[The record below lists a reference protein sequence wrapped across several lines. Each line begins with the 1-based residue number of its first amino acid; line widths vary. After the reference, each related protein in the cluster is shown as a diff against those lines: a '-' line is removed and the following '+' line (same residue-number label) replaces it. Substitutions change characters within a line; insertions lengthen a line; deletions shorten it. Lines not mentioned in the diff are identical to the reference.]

1 MAKQLLFKSEA
12 RQALVKG
19 VDQLANAVTITLG
32 PRGQNVALAKSFGAP
47 TVTDDGVTVA
57 KEIELKDPYENMGA
71 QLVKEVAEK
80 TKDVA
85 GDGTTTATL
94 LTQYI
99 IHEGLKHV
107 TSGVNP
113 THLRK
118 GIDKG
123 VEAVVEEI
131 KKSSKMVKDKK
142 SIGQV
147 ATVAASND
155 VSVGDLIA
163 DAMGKVGENGVI
175 TIEEGK
181 TAETHL
187 DMVEGMQFDRGYLS
201 PYFITNAEKMEVAL
215 EDPYILFHDKKISNM
230 KDFLPLLEKVANTG
244 KPFLLICEDVEGE
257 ALATLVVNKI
267 RGTLK
272 CAAVKAPGFG
282 DRRKAMLE
290 DIAVLTGGQVIAED
304 LGLKLEKVDIS
315 MLGKAKR
322 VRIDN
327 ENTTIIE
334 GQGSHEK
341 IEGRIA
347 QIKLQRDETDSDY
360 DREKLEERLA
370 KLAGGV
376 AVINVGAATEAEMKT
391 NKARIEDAVAATR
404 AATEEGIV
412 AGGGVTLLRAIS
424 AIEKLKG
431 ANTDE
436 QIGINI
442 IKNSLK
448 EPLRKIAE
456 NAGLEGGVVAEKVM
470 NKEGAYGFNAE
481 TGKYEDLIAAGV
493 IDPAKVV
500 RTTIENAASIASL
513 ILTTE
518 ALVTDIPE
526 EKGAGA
532 GAPGMGMPP
541 GGMGGMP
548 QY

>member
-1 MAKQLLFKSEA
+1 MRMAKQILFRADA
-12 RQALVKG
+12 RQALVRG
-19 VDQLANAVTITLG
+19 VDQLADAVTITLG
-32 PRGQNVALAKSFGAP
+32 PKGQNVALAKSFGSP

-57 KEIELKDPYENMGA
+57 KDIELKDPSENVGA

-99 IHEGLKHV
+99 IHQGLKHV
-107 TSGVNP
+107 MAGVNP

-118 GIDKG
+118 GIEK
-123 VEAVVEEI
+123 AVNATVDEV
-131 KKSSKMVKDKK
+131 KKMSKVVKDKTA
-142 SIGQV
+142 IGQV

-155 VSVGDLIA
+155 PAVGDLIA
-163 DAMGKVGENGVI
+163 DAMDKVGEDGVI

-181 TAETHL
+181 TATTNLEI
-187 DMVEGMQFDRGYLS
+187 VEGMQFDRGYLS
-201 PYFITNAEKMEVAL
+201 PYFITNPDKMEVVM
-215 EDPYILFHDKKISNM
+215 EDVYILLHDKKISNM
-230 KDFLPLLEKVANTG
+230 KDLLPLLEKVANTG
-244 KPFLLICEDVEGE
+244 KAFLLICEDVEGE

-290 DIAVLTGGQVIAED
+290 DLGVLTGGEVIAED
-304 LGLKLEKVDIS
+304 LGLKLESVDIS
-315 MLGKAKR
+315 TLGKAKR
-322 VRIDN
+322 IKIDN

-334 GQGSHEK
+334 GQGERKK

-347 QIKLQRDETDSDY
+347 QIKLQKDDTDSDY

-404 AATEEGIV
+404 AAVEEGIV
-412 AGGGVTLLRAIS
+412 PGGGVTLIRAI
-424 AIEKLKG
+424 AALGKVKG
-431 ANTDE
+431 DNPDE
-436 QIGINI
+436 QIGIRI
-442 IKNSLK
+442 IRDSLR

-456 NAGLEGGVVAEKVM
+456 NAGLEGGVVAEEVIKRQGSV
-470 NKEGAYGFNAE
+470 GFNAE
-481 TGKYEDLIAAGV
+481 TGKYEDLSEAGV

-500 RTTIENAASIASL
+500 RSTIQNAASVATL
-513 ILTTE
+513 ILTTD

-526 EKGAGA
+526 EKEKG
-532 GAPGMGMPP
+532 PGMPP

-548 QY
+548 PQY

>member
-1 MAKQLLFKSEA
+1 MAKQILFRADA
-12 RQALVKG
+12 RQALVRG
-19 VDQLANAVTITLG
+19 VDQLADAVTITLG
-32 PRGQNVALAKSFGAP
+32 PKGQNVALGKSFGSP

-57 KEIELKDPYENMGA
+57 KDIELKDANENVGA

-99 IHEGLKHV
+99 IHQGLKHV
-107 TSGVNP
+107 MAGVNP

-118 GIDKG
+118 GIEK
-123 VEAVVEEI
+123 AVNVTVDEI
-131 KKSSKMVKDKK
+131 KRMSKMVKDKK

-155 VSVGDLIA
+155 ADVGDLIA
-163 DAMGKVGENGVI
+163 DAMEKVGEDGVI

-181 TAETHL
+181 TATTSLEI
-187 DMVEGMQFDRGYLS
+187 VEGMQFDRGYLS
-201 PYFITNAEKMEVAL
+201 PYFITNPDKMEVAL
-215 EDPYILFHDKKISNM
+215 EDVYILLHDKKISNM
-230 KDFLPLLEKVANTG
+230 KDLLPLLEKVANTG
-244 KPFLLICEDVEGE
+244 KAFVLICEDVEGE

-290 DIAVLTGGQVIAED
+290 DIGILTGGQVVAED
-304 LGLKLEKVDIS
+304 LGLKLENVDLS
-315 MLGKAKR
+315 MLGRTKR
-322 VRIDN
+322 LRIDN

-334 GQGSHEK
+334 GQGDRKK
-341 IEGRIA
+341 IEDRIA

-404 AATEEGIV
+404 AAVEEGIV
-412 AGGGVTLLRAIS
+412 PGGGVTLIRAI
-424 AIEKLKG
+424 AAVAKTKADNPDEK
-431 ANTDE
+431 
-436 QIGINI
+436 IGITI
-442 IKNSLK
+442 IRDSLR

-456 NAGLEGGVVAEKVM
+456 NAGLEGGVVAEEVIK
-470 NKEGAYGFNAE
+470 KEGSFGFNAE
-481 TGKYEDLIAAGV
+481 TGKYEDLLEAGV

-500 RTTIENAASIASL
+500 RSTIQNAASVATL
-513 ILTTE
+513 ILTTD
-518 ALVTDIPE
+518 AVVTEIPE
-526 EKGAGA
+526 EKEKGG
-532 GAPGMGMPP
+532 GMPP
-541 GGMGGMP
+541 GGYPPP

>member
-1 MAKQLLFKSEA
+1 MPKQLLFRSEA

-19 VDQLANAVTITLG
+19 VDQLADAVTITLG
-32 PRGQNVALAKSFGAP
+32 PKGQNVALAKSFGSP

-57 KEIELKDPYENMGA
+57 KDIELKDPYENVGA

-94 LTQYI
+94 LTQFL

-107 TSGVNP
+107 MAGVNP

-118 GIDKG
+118 GMEK
-123 VEAVVEEI
+123 AVKLVVDEI
-131 KKSSKMVKDKK
+131 KKASKMVKDKK

-155 VSVGDLIA
+155 PDVGDLIA
-163 DAMGKVGENGVI
+163 DAMEKVGENGVI

-181 TAETHL
+181 SAETNL
-187 DMVEGMQFDRGYLS
+187 EMVEGMQFDRGYLS
-201 PYFITNAEKMEVAL
+201 PYFITNPDKMEVSL
-215 EDPYILFHDKKISNM
+215 EDVHILLHDKKISNM
-230 KDFLPLLEKVANTG
+230 KDLLPLLEKVANTG
-244 KPFLLICEDVEGE
+244 NSFLLIAEDVEGE

-290 DIAVLTGGQVIAED
+290 DIATLTGGMVIAEER
-304 LGLKLEKVDIS
+304 GMKLENVDIS
-315 MLGKAKR
+315 RLGRAKR
-322 VRIDN
+322 IKIDN

-334 GQGSHEK
+334 GQGVAKE
-341 IEGRIA
+341 IEARIA
-347 QIKLQRDETDSDY
+347 QIKLQKEETDSDY

-404 AATEEGIV
+404 AAVEEGIV
-412 AGGGVTLLRAIS
+412 AGGGVALVRTYA
-424 AIEKLKG
+424 AVDKLKG
-431 ANTDE
+431 ENHDE

-442 IKNSLK
+442 IRDSLK

-456 NAGLEGGVVAEKVM
+456 NTGVEGGVVAEKVM
-470 NKEGAYGFNAE
+470 SKEGNWGFNAE
-481 TGKYEDLIAAGV
+481 TLKYEDLVAAGV

-500 RTTIENAASIASL
+500 RTTIENASSIASL
-513 ILTTE
+513 ILTTD
-518 ALVTDIPE
+518 AVVTDIPE
-526 EKGAGA
+526 EKEKG
-532 GAPGMGMPP
+532 GMPP
-541 GGMGGMP
+541 GGGGYPPP

>member
-1 MAKQLLFKSEA
+1 MPKQLLFKSEA
-12 RQALVKG
+12 RQALARG
-19 VDQLANAVTITLG
+19 VDQLADAVTITLG
-32 PRGQNVALAKSFGAP
+32 PKGQNVALSKSFGSP

-94 LTQYI
+94 LTQHI
-99 IHEGLKHV
+99 IREGLKHV
-107 TSGVNP
+107 MAGVNP

-118 GIDKG
+118 GMEKA
-123 VEAVVEEI
+123 VKAVVEEI
-131 KKSSKMVKDKK
+131 KKTSKMVKDKK

-155 VSVGDLIA
+155 ASVGDLIA
-163 DAMGKVGENGVI
+163 DAMDRVGENGVI

-181 TAETHL
+181 TAETSL
-187 DMVEGMQFDRGYLS
+187 EMVEGMQFDRGYLS
-201 PYFITNAEKMEVAL
+201 PYFVTNAEKMEVVL
-215 EDPYILFHDKKISNM
+215 EDAYILLHDKKISNV
-230 KDFLPLLEKVANTG
+230 KDILPLLEKIANTG
-244 KPFLLICEDVEGE
+244 RSFLIIAEDLEGE

-282 DRRKAMLE
+282 DRRKSMLE
-290 DIAVLTGGQVIAED
+290 DIATLTGGQVIAED
-304 LGLKLEKVDIS
+304 LGLKLENIDLS
-315 MLGKAKR
+315 MLGQTKR

-334 GQGSHEK
+334 GKGKRKE
-341 IEGRIA
+341 IEARIA
-347 QIKLQRDETDSDY
+347 QIKLQMDETDSDY

-404 AATEEGIV
+404 AAVEEGIV
-412 AGGGVTLLRAIS
+412 PGGGVTLLRIAP
-424 AIEKLKG
+424 ALDKLK
-431 ANTDE
+431 AENIDE
-436 QIGINI
+436 EIGINI
-442 IKNSLK
+442 IKKSLK
-448 EPLRKIAE
+448 VPLRKIAE
-456 NAGLEGGVVAEKVM
+456 NAGLEGGVVIEKVM
-470 NKEGAYGFNAE
+470 GKGTDYGLNAE
-481 TGKYEDLIAAGV
+481 TGKYENLIEAGV

-500 RTTIENAASIASL
+500 RATIQNASSIANL

-526 EKGAGA
+526 EK
-532 GAPGMGMPP
+532 P
-541 GGMGGMP
+541 
-548 QY
+548 

>member
-1 MAKQLLFKSEA
+1 MRMAKQILFRADA
-12 RQALVKG
+12 RQALVRG
-19 VDQLANAVTITLG
+19 VDQLADAVTITLG
-32 PRGQNVALAKSFGAP
+32 PKGQNVALAKSFGSP

-57 KEIELKDPYENMGA
+57 KDIELKDPSENVGA

-99 IHEGLKHV
+99 IHQGLKHV
-107 TSGVNP
+107 MAGVNP

-118 GIDKG
+118 GIEK
-123 VEAVVEEI
+123 AVNTTVDEI
-131 KKSSKMVKDKK
+131 KKMSKVVKDKTA
-142 SIGQV
+142 IGQV

-155 VSVGDLIA
+155 PAVGDLIA
-163 DAMGKVGENGVI
+163 DAMDKVGEDGVI

-181 TAETHL
+181 TATTNLEI
-187 DMVEGMQFDRGYLS
+187 VEGMQFDRGYLS
-201 PYFITNAEKMEVAL
+201 PYFITNPDKMEVVM
-215 EDPYILFHDKKISNM
+215 EDVYILLHDKKISNM
-230 KDFLPLLEKVANTG
+230 KDLLPLLEKVANTG
-244 KPFLLICEDVEGE
+244 KAFLLICEDVEGE

-290 DIAVLTGGQVIAED
+290 DLGVLTGGEVIAED
-304 LGLKLEKVDIS
+304 LGLKLESVDIS
-315 MLGKAKR
+315 TLGKAKR
-322 VRIDN
+322 IKIDN

-334 GQGSHEK
+334 GQGERKK

-347 QIKLQRDETDSDY
+347 QIKLQKDDTDSDY

-404 AATEEGIV
+404 AAVEEGIV
-412 AGGGVTLLRAIS
+412 PGGGVTLIRAI
-424 AIEKLKG
+424 AALGKVKG
-431 ANTDE
+431 DNPDE
-436 QIGINI
+436 QIGIRI
-442 IKNSLK
+442 IRDSLR

-456 NAGLEGGVVAEKVM
+456 NAGLEGGVVAEEVIKRQGSV
-470 NKEGAYGFNAE
+470 GFNAE
-481 TGKYEDLIAAGV
+481 TGKYEDLSEAGV

-500 RTTIENAASIASL
+500 RSTIQNAASVATL
-513 ILTTE
+513 ILTTD
-518 ALVTDIPE
+518 ALVTEIPE
-526 EKGAGA
+526 EKEKG
-532 GAPGMGMPP
+532 PGMPP

-548 QY
+548 PQY

>member
-1 MAKQLLFKSEA
+1 MPKQLLFRSEA

-19 VDQLANAVTITLG
+19 VDQLADAVTITLG
-32 PRGQNVALAKSFGAP
+32 PKGQNVALAKSFGSP

-57 KEIELKDPYENMGA
+57 KEIELKDPYENVGA

-94 LTQYI
+94 LTQVLI
-99 IHEGLKHV
+99 REGLKHV
-107 TSGVNP
+107 MAGVNP

-118 GIDKG
+118 GMEK
-123 VEAVVEEI
+123 AVKVVVAEI
-131 KKSSKMVKDKK
+131 KKTSKMVKDKK

-155 VSVGDLIA
+155 PDVGDLIA
-163 DAMGKVGENGVI
+163 DAMEKVGENGVI

-181 TAETHL
+181 TAETTL
-187 DMVEGMQFDRGYLS
+187 EMVEGMQFDRGYLS
-201 PYFITNAEKMEVAL
+201 PYFITNPDKMEVNL
-215 EDPYILFHDKKISNM
+215 EDVHILLHDKKISNM
-230 KDFLPLLEKVANTG
+230 KDLLPLLEKVANTG
-244 KPFLLICEDVEGE
+244 NSFLLIAEDVEGE

-282 DRRKAMLE
+282 DRRKSMLE
-290 DIAVLTGGQVIAED
+290 DIATLTGGMVIAEER
-304 LGLKLEKVDIS
+304 GMKLENVDIS
-315 MLGKAKR
+315 RLGRAKR
-322 VRIDN
+322 IKIDN

-334 GQGSHEK
+334 GQGDPKE
-341 IEGRIA
+341 IEARIA
-347 QIKLQRDETDSDY
+347 QIKLQKEETDSDY

-370 KLAGGV
+370 KIAGGV

-404 AATEEGIV
+404 AAVEEGIV
-412 AGGGVTLLRAIS
+412 AGGGVALVRTYA
-424 AIEKLKG
+424 AVDKLKG
-431 ANTDE
+431 QNHDE

-442 IKNSLK
+442 VRDSLK

-456 NAGLEGGVVAEKVM
+456 NTGVEGGVVVEKVVG
-470 NKEGAYGFNAE
+470 KEGNWGFNAE
-481 TGKYEDLIAAGV
+481 TLKYEDLVAAGV

-500 RTTIENAASIASL
+500 RTTIENASSIASL
-513 ILTTE
+513 ILTTD
-518 ALVTDIPE
+518 AVVTDIPE
-526 EKGAGA
+526 EKEKG
-532 GAPGMGMPP
+532 GMPP
-541 GGMGGMP
+541 GGGGYPPP

>member
-1 MAKQLLFKSEA
+1 MPKQLLFKSEA
-12 RQALVKG
+12 RQALVRG
-19 VDQLANAVTITLG
+19 VDQLADAVTITLG
-32 PRGQNVALAKSFGAP
+32 PKGQNVALAESFGSP
-47 TVTDDGVTVA
+47 TITDDGVTVA
-57 KEIELKDPYENMGA
+57 KEIQLKDPYENIGA
-71 QLVKEVAEK
+71 QLAKEVAEK

-99 IHEGLKHV
+99 VHEGLKHV
-107 TSGVNP
+107 MAGVNP
-113 THLRK
+113 TYLRK
-118 GIDKG
+118 GIEK
-123 VEAVVEEI
+123 AVNAVTEEI
-131 KKSSKMVKDKK
+131 RRMSKTVKDKK

-155 VSVGDLIA
+155 ASVGDLIA
-163 DAMGKVGENGVI
+163 DAMEKVGENGVI

-181 TAETHL
+181 TATTTLEV
-187 DMVEGMQFDRGYLS
+187 VEGMQFDRGYQS
-201 PYFITNAEKMEVAL
+201 PYFVTNAEKMEVVL
-215 EDPYILFHDKKISNM
+215 EDAYILLHEKKISSV
-230 KDFLPLLEKVANTG
+230 KEILPVLEKVANTG
-244 KPFLLICEDVEGE
+244 KSFLIIAEDVEGE

-290 DIAVLTGGQVIAED
+290 DIVVLTGGQVIAED
-304 LGLKLEKVDIS
+304 LGLKLENIDLS
-315 MLGKAKR
+315 MLGRARR

-334 GQGSHEK
+334 GQGDRKK

-347 QIKLQRDETDSDY
+347 QIKLQKEETDSDY

-404 AATEEGIV
+404 AAVEEGIV
-412 AGGGVTLLRAIS
+412 PGGGVALLRAIPVLERLR
-424 AIEKLKG
+424 AK
-431 ANTDE
+431 NTDE
-436 QIGINI
+436 EIGINI

-448 EPLRKIAE
+448 APLRKIAQ
-456 NAGLEGGVVAEKVM
+456 NAGLEGGIVLERVM
-470 NKEGAYGFNAE
+470 SKETSYGFNAE
-481 TGKYEDLIAAGV
+481 TGKYENLTEAGV

-500 RTTIENAASIASL
+500 RAAVQNAASIASL

-518 ALVTDIPE
+518 ALVTDIPQKK
-526 EKGAGA
+526 EKGS
-532 GAPGMGMPP
+532 GMPP
-541 GGMGGMP
+541 GGYP
-548 QY
+548 PPEY

>member
-1 MAKQLLFKSEA
+1 MAKQILFRADA
-12 RQALVKG
+12 RQALVRG
-19 VDQLANAVTITLG
+19 VDQLADAVTITLG
-32 PRGQNVALAKSFGAP
+32 PKGQNVALAKSFGSP

-57 KEIELKDPYENMGA
+57 KDIELKDPSENVGA

-99 IHEGLKHV
+99 IHQGLKHV
-107 TSGVNP
+107 MAGVNP

-118 GIDKG
+118 GIEK
-123 VEAVVEEI
+123 AVNTTVDEI
-131 KKSSKMVKDKK
+131 KKMSKVVKDKTA
-142 SIGQV
+142 IGQV

-155 VSVGDLIA
+155 PAVGDLIA
-163 DAMGKVGENGVI
+163 DAMDKVGEDGVI

-181 TAETHL
+181 TATTNLEI
-187 DMVEGMQFDRGYLS
+187 VEGMQFDRGYLS
-201 PYFITNAEKMEVAL
+201 PYFITNPDKMEVVM
-215 EDPYILFHDKKISNM
+215 EDVYILLHDKKISNM
-230 KDFLPLLEKVANTG
+230 KDLLPLLEKVANTG
-244 KPFLLICEDVEGE
+244 KAFLLICEDVEGE

-290 DIAVLTGGQVIAED
+290 DIGVLTGGEVIAED
-304 LGLKLEKVDIS
+304 LGLKLESVDIS
-315 MLGKAKR
+315 TLGKAKR
-322 VRIDN
+322 IKIDN

-334 GQGSHEK
+334 GQGERKK

-347 QIKLQRDETDSDY
+347 QIKLQKDDTDSDY

-404 AATEEGIV
+404 AAVEEGIV
-412 AGGGVTLLRAIS
+412 PGGGVTLIRAI
-424 AIEKLKG
+424 AALGKVK
-431 ANTDE
+431 ADNPDE
-436 QIGINI
+436 QIGIRI
-442 IKNSLK
+442 IRDSLR

-456 NAGLEGGVVAEKVM
+456 NAGLEGGVVAEEVM
-470 NKEGAYGFNAE
+470 KRQGSVGFNAE
-481 TGKYEDLIAAGV
+481 TGKYEDLSEAGV

-500 RTTIENAASIASL
+500 RSTIQNAASVATL
-513 ILTTE
+513 ILTTD
-518 ALVTDIPE
+518 AVVTDIPE
-526 EKGAGA
+526 EKEKG
-532 GAPGMGMPP
+532 PGMPP

-548 QY
+548 PQY

>member
-1 MAKQLLFKSEA
+1 MPKQLLFRSEA

-19 VDQLANAVTITLG
+19 VDQLADAVTITLG
-32 PRGQNVALAKSFGAP
+32 PKGQNVALAKSFGSP

-57 KEIELKDPYENMGA
+57 KDIELKDPYENVGA

-94 LTQYI
+94 LTQVLI
-99 IHEGLKHV
+99 REGLKHV
-107 TSGVNP
+107 MAGVNP

-118 GIDKG
+118 GMEK
-123 VEAVVEEI
+123 AVKVVVAEI
-131 KKSSKMVKDKK
+131 KKTSKMVKDKK

-155 VSVGDLIA
+155 PAVGDLIA
-163 DAMGKVGENGVI
+163 DAMEKVGENGVI

-181 TAETHL
+181 TAETTL
-187 DMVEGMQFDRGYLS
+187 EMVEGMQFDRGYLS
-201 PYFITNAEKMEVAL
+201 PYFITNPDKMEVNL
-215 EDPYILFHDKKISNM
+215 EDVHILLHDKKISNM
-230 KDFLPLLEKVANTG
+230 KDLLPLLEKVANTG
-244 KPFLLICEDVEGE
+244 NSFLLIGEDVEGE

-290 DIAVLTGGQVIAED
+290 DIATLTGGMVIAEER
-304 LGLKLEKVDIS
+304 GMKLENVDIS
-315 MLGKAKR
+315 RLGRAKR
-322 VRIDN
+322 IKIDS

-334 GQGSHEK
+334 GQGDPKE
-341 IEGRIA
+341 IEARIA
-347 QIKLQRDETDSDY
+347 QIKLQKEETDSDY

-404 AATEEGIV
+404 AAVEEGIV
-412 AGGGVTLLRAIS
+412 AGGGVALVRTYA
-424 AIEKLKG
+424 AVDKLKG
-431 ANTDE
+431 QNHDE

-442 IKNSLK
+442 VRDSLK

-456 NAGLEGGVVAEKVM
+456 NTGVEGGVVAEKVM
-470 NKEGAYGFNAE
+470 SKEGNWGFNAE
-481 TGKYEDLIAAGV
+481 TLKYEDLVAAGV

-513 ILTTE
+513 ILTTD
-518 ALVTDIPE
+518 AVVTDIPE
-526 EKGAGA
+526 EKEKG
-532 GAPGMGMPP
+532 GMPP
-541 GGMGGMP
+541 GGGGYPPP

>member
-32 PRGQNVALAKSFGAP
+32 PKGQNVALAKSFGSP

-80 TKDVA
+80 TKDIA

-107 TSGVNP
+107 TAGVNP

-118 GIDKG
+118 GIRKA

-131 KKSSKMVKDKK
+131 KKRSKMVKDPK

-163 DAMGKVGENGVI
+163 DAMEKVGENGVI

-244 KPFLLICEDVEGE
+244 KSFLLICEDVEGE

-404 AATEEGIV
+404 AAVEEGIV
-412 AGGGVTLLRAIS
+412 AGGGVTLLRAVS
-424 AIEKLKG
+424 ALEKLKG
-431 ANTDE
+431 ADVDE
-436 QIGINI
+436 QIGIDI
-442 IKNSLK
+442 VKNSLK

-456 NAGLEGGVVAEKVM
+456 NAGLEGGVVAEKVI

-481 TGKYEDLIAAGV
+481 TGEYEDLIAAGV

-500 RTTIENAASIASL
+500 RTTIENAASIATL

-518 ALVTDIPE
+518 ALVADIPE
-526 EKGAGA
+526 EKEKGM
-532 GAPGMGMPP
+532 PGMGMPP
-541 GGMGGMP
+541 GGMP

>member
-1 MAKQLLFKSEA
+1 MPKQLLFKSEA
-12 RQALVKG
+12 RQALARG
-19 VDQLANAVTITLG
+19 VDQLADAVTITLG
-32 PRGQNVALAKSFGAP
+32 PKGQNVALSKSFGSP

-94 LTQYI
+94 LTQCI
-99 IHEGLKHV
+99 IREGLKHV
-107 TSGVNP
+107 MAGVNP

-118 GIDKG
+118 GMEKA
-123 VEAVVEEI
+123 VKAVVEEI
-131 KKSSKMVKDKK
+131 KKTSKMVKDKK

-155 VSVGDLIA
+155 ASVGDLIA
-163 DAMGKVGENGVI
+163 DAMDRVGENGVI

-181 TAETHL
+181 TAETTL
-187 DMVEGMQFDRGYLS
+187 EMVEGMQFDRGYLS
-201 PYFITNAEKMEVAL
+201 PYFVTNAEKMEVVL
-215 EDPYILFHDKKISNM
+215 EDPYILLHDKKISNI
-230 KDFLPLLEKVANTG
+230 KDVLPLLEKIANTG
-244 KPFLLICEDVEGE
+244 RSFLIVAEDLEGE

-282 DRRKAMLE
+282 DRRKSMLE
-290 DIAVLTGGQVIAED
+290 DIATLTGGQVIAED
-304 LGLKLEKVDIS
+304 LGLKLENIDLS
-315 MLGKAKR
+315 MLGQTKR

-334 GQGSHEK
+334 GKGKRKE
-341 IEGRIA
+341 IEARIA
-347 QIKLQRDETDSDY
+347 QIKLQMDETDSDY

-404 AATEEGIV
+404 AAVEEGIV
-412 AGGGVTLLRAIS
+412 PGGGVTLLKIAP
-424 AIEKLKG
+424 ALDKLK
-431 ANTDE
+431 AENIDE
-436 QIGINI
+436 EIGINI

-448 EPLRKIAE
+448 VPLRKIAE
-456 NAGLEGGVVAEKVM
+456 NAGLEGGVVVEKVM
-470 NKEGAYGFNAE
+470 GKQAGYGLNAE
-481 TGKYEDLIAAGV
+481 TGKYENLIEAGV

-500 RTTIENAASIASL
+500 RATIQNASSIANL

-518 ALVTDIPE
+518 ALVADMPE
-526 EKGAGA
+526 KKDK
-532 GAPGMGMPP
+532 AP
-541 GGMGGMP
+541 MGGYP
-548 QY
+548 PEY

>member
-1 MAKQLLFKSEA
+1 MAKQILFRADA
-12 RQALVKG
+12 RQALVRG
-19 VDQLANAVTITLG
+19 VDQLAEAVTMTLG
-32 PRGQNVALAKSFGAP
+32 PKGQNVALAKSFGSP

-57 KEIELKDPYENMGA
+57 KEIELKDVNENVGA

-99 IHEGLKHV
+99 IHQGLKHV
-107 TSGVNP
+107 MAGVNP

-118 GIDKG
+118 GIEK
-123 VEAVVEEI
+123 AVNVVVDEI
-131 KKSSKMVKDKK
+131 KKASKLVKDKK

-155 VSVGDLIA
+155 PDVGDLIA
-163 DAMGKVGENGVI
+163 EAMDKVGENGVI

-181 TAETHL
+181 TATTNMEI
-187 DMVEGMQFDRGYLS
+187 VEGMQFDRGYLS
-201 PYFITNAEKMEVAL
+201 PYFITNPDKMEVVL
-215 EDPYILFHDKKISNM
+215 EDVYVLLHDKKISNM
-230 KDFLPLLEKVANTG
+230 KDLLPLLEKVANTG
-244 KPFLLICEDVEGE
+244 KTFLLICEDVEGE

-290 DIAVLTGGQVIAED
+290 DIGVLTGGQVVAED
-304 LGLKLEKVDIS
+304 LGLKLENVDLS
-315 MLGKAKR
+315 MLGRAKR
-322 VRIDN
+322 IRIDN
-327 ENTTIIE
+327 ENSTIIE
-334 GQGSHEK
+334 GQGDRKK
-341 IEGRIA
+341 IEDRIA

-404 AATEEGIV
+404 AAVEEGIV
-412 AGGGVTLLRAIS
+412 PGGGVTLIRAI
-424 AIEKLKG
+424 AAVDKVKG
-431 ANTDE
+431 DNPDE
-436 QIGINI
+436 QIGIRI
-442 IKNSLK
+442 IRDSLR

-456 NAGLEGGVVAEKVM
+456 NAGLEGGVVAEEVIK
-470 NKEGAYGFNAE
+470 KEGSFGFNAE
-481 TGKYEDLIAAGV
+481 TGKYEDLTEAGV

-500 RTTIENAASIASL
+500 RSTIQNAASVATL
-513 ILTTE
+513 ILTTD
-518 ALVTDIPE
+518 AVVTEIPE
-526 EKGAGA
+526 EKEKGA
-532 GAPGMGMPP
+532 GMPP
-541 GGMGGMP
+541 GGYPPP

>member
-1 MAKQLLFKSEA
+1 MAKQILFRADA
-12 RQALVKG
+12 RQALVRG
-19 VDQLANAVTITLG
+19 VDQLADAVTITLG
-32 PRGQNVALAKSFGAP
+32 PRGLNVALAKSFGSP

-57 KEIELKDPYENMGA
+57 KDIELKDPNENVGA

-99 IHEGLKHV
+99 IHQGLKHV
-107 TSGVNP
+107 MAGVNP

-118 GIDKG
+118 GIEK
-123 VEAVVEEI
+123 AVNATVDEI
-131 KKSSKMVKDKK
+131 KRMSKMVKDKK

-155 VSVGDLIA
+155 PDVGDLIA
-163 DAMGKVGENGVI
+163 DAMGKVGEDGVI

-181 TAETHL
+181 TATTNLEI
-187 DMVEGMQFDRGYLS
+187 VEGMQFDRGYLS
-201 PYFITNAEKMEVAL
+201 PYFITNPDKMEVAL
-215 EDPYILFHDKKISNM
+215 EDVYILLHDKKISNM
-230 KDFLPLLEKVANTG
+230 KDLLPLLEKVANAG
-244 KPFLLICEDVEGE
+244 KALLLICEDVEGE

-272 CAAVKAPGFG
+272 CAAIKAPGFG

-290 DIAVLTGGQVIAED
+290 DISVLTGGQVVAED
-304 LGLKLEKVDIS
+304 LGLKLENVDLS

-322 VRIDN
+322 LKIDS

-334 GQGSHEK
+334 GQGDRKK
-341 IEGRIA
+341 IEDRIA

-370 KLAGGV
+370 KLSGGV

-404 AATEEGIV
+404 AAVEEGIV
-412 AGGGVTLLRAIS
+412 PGGGVSLIRAI
-424 AIEKLKG
+424 AAVDKLKG
-431 ANTDE
+431 DDTDE
-436 QIGINI
+436 QIGITI
-442 IKNSLK
+442 IRNSLR
-448 EPLRKIAE
+448 EPLRKIAD
-456 NAGLEGGVVAEKVM
+456 NAGLEGGVVAEEVIK
-470 NKEGAYGFNAE
+470 KEGSFGFNAE
-481 TGKYEDLIAAGV
+481 TGKYEDLSEAGV

-500 RTTIENAASIASL
+500 RSTIQNAASVATL
-513 ILTTE
+513 ILTTD

-526 EKGAGA
+526 DKEKGG
-532 GAPGMGMPP
+532 GMPP

-548 QY
+548 PQY

>member
-1 MAKQLLFKSEA
+1 MPKQILFKSEA

-32 PRGQNVALAKSFGAP
+32 PKGQNVALAKSFGSP
-47 TVTDDGVTVA
+47 IVTDDGVTVA
-57 KEIELKDPYENMGA
+57 KDIELKDPCENVGA

-94 LTQYI
+94 LTQFL

-107 TSGVNP
+107 MAGVNP

-118 GIDKG
+118 GIEK
-123 VEAVVEEI
+123 AVKVVVGEI
-131 KKSSKMVKDKK
+131 KKSSRMVKDKK

-155 VSVGDLIA
+155 PAVGDLIA
-163 DAMGKVGENGVI
+163 DAMEKVGENGVI

-181 TAETHL
+181 TAETSL
-187 DMVEGMQFDRGYLS
+187 EMVEGMQFDRGYLS
-201 PYFITNAEKMEVAL
+201 PYFITNPDKMEVNL
-215 EDPYILFHDKKISNM
+215 EDVYILLYDKKISNM
-230 KDFLPLLEKVANTG
+230 KDLLPLLEKVANTG
-244 KPFLLICEDVEGE
+244 QSFLLIAEDVEGE

-282 DRRKAMLE
+282 DRRKSMLE
-290 DIAVLTGGQVIAED
+290 DIATLTGGMVIAEER
-304 LGLKLEKVDIS
+304 GMKLENVDIS
-315 MLGKAKR
+315 RLGRAKR
-322 VRIDN
+322 IKIDN

-334 GQGSHEK
+334 GQGAPKE
-341 IEGRIA
+341 IEARIA
-347 QIKLQRDETDSDY
+347 QIKLQKEETDSDY

-404 AATEEGIV
+404 AAVEEGIV
-412 AGGGVTLLRAIS
+412 AGGGVALVRTYA
-424 AIEKLKG
+424 AVDKLKG
-431 ANTDE
+431 ENPDE

-442 IKNSLK
+442 IRDSLR

-456 NAGLEGGVVAEKVM
+456 NAGVEGGVVAEKVM
-470 NKEGAYGFNAE
+470 SKEGNWGFNAE
-481 TGKYEDLIAAGV
+481 TGKYEDLVAAGV

-500 RTTIENAASIASL
+500 RTTIENASSIASL
-513 ILTTE
+513 ILTTD
-518 ALVTDIPE
+518 AVITDIPE
-526 EKGAGA
+526 EKEKG
-532 GAPGMGMPP
+532 GMPP
-541 GGMGGMP
+541 GGGGYPP

>member
-1 MAKQLLFKSEA
+1 MPKQLLFKSQA
-12 RQALVKG
+12 RQALVRG
-19 VDQLANAVTITLG
+19 VDQLADAVTITLG
-32 PRGQNVALAKSFGAP
+32 PKGQNVALAESFGSP
-47 TVTDDGVTVA
+47 TITDDGVTVA
-57 KEIELKDPYENMGA
+57 KEIQLKDPYENIGA
-71 QLVKEVAEK
+71 QLAKEVAEK

-99 IHEGLKHV
+99 VHEGLKHV
-107 TSGVNP
+107 MAGVNP
-113 THLRK
+113 TYLRK
-118 GIDKG
+118 GIEK
-123 VEAVVEEI
+123 AVKAVTEEI
-131 KKSSKMVKDKK
+131 RRMSKTVKDKK

-155 VSVGDLIA
+155 ASVGDLIA
-163 DAMGKVGENGVI
+163 DAMEKVGENGVI

-181 TAETHL
+181 TATTTLEV
-187 DMVEGMQFDRGYLS
+187 VEGMQFDRGYQS
-201 PYFITNAEKMEVAL
+201 PYFVTNAEKMEVVL
-215 EDPYILFHDKKISNM
+215 EDAYILLHDKKISSV
-230 KDFLPLLEKVANTG
+230 KEILPLLEKVANTG
-244 KPFLLICEDVEGE
+244 KSFLIIAEDVEGE

-290 DIAVLTGGQVIAED
+290 DIVALTGGQVIAED
-304 LGLKLEKVDIS
+304 LGLKLEKIDLS
-315 MLGKAKR
+315 MLGRAKR

-334 GQGSHEK
+334 GQGDRKK

-347 QIKLQRDETDSDY
+347 QIKLQKEGTDSDY

-404 AATEEGIV
+404 AAVEEGIV
-412 AGGGVTLLRAIS
+412 PGGGVTLLRAIP
-424 AIEKLKG
+424 ALERLRAK
-431 ANTDE
+431 NTDE
-436 QIGINI
+436 EIGINI

-448 EPLRKIAE
+448 APLRKIAQ
-456 NAGLEGGVVAEKVM
+456 NAGLEGGIVVERVM
-470 NKEGAYGFNAE
+470 SREASYGFNAE
-481 TGKYEDLIAAGV
+481 TGKYENLTEAGV

-500 RTTIENAASIASL
+500 RATVQNAASIASL

-526 EKGAGA
+526 KKETGS
-532 GAPGMGMPP
+532 GMPP
-541 GGMGGMP
+541 GAYP
-548 QY
+548 PPEY

>member
-32 PRGQNVALAKSFGAP
+32 PKGQNVALAKSFGSP

-107 TSGVNP
+107 TAGVNP

-118 GIDKG
+118 GIHKA

-131 KKSSKMVKDKK
+131 KKRSKMVKDKK

-155 VSVGDLIA
+155 PTVGDLIA
-163 DAMGKVGENGVI
+163 DAMEKVGENGVI

-181 TAETHL
+181 TAETRL

-201 PYFITNAEKMEVAL
+201 PYFITNAEKMEVVL

-244 KPFLLICEDVEGE
+244 KSFLLICEDVEGE

-334 GQGSHEK
+334 GQGAHEK

-404 AATEEGIV
+404 AAVEEGIV
-412 AGGGVTLLRAIS
+412 AGGGVTLLRAVS
-424 AIEKLKG
+424 VLEKLKG
-431 ANTDE
+431 ADTDE
-436 QIGINI
+436 QIGIDI
-442 IKNSLK
+442 VKNSLK

-456 NAGLEGGVVAEKVM
+456 NAGLEGGVVAEKVI

-481 TGKYEDLIAAGV
+481 TGEYEDLVAAGV

-500 RTTIENAASIASL
+500 RTTIENAASIATL

-518 ALVTDIPE
+518 ALVADIPE
-526 EKGAGA
+526 EKEK
-532 GAPGMGMPP
+532 GMGMPP
-541 GGMGGMP
+541 GGYPPP

>member
-1 MAKQLLFKSEA
+1 MAKQILFRADA
-12 RQALVKG
+12 RQALVRG
-19 VDQLANAVTITLG
+19 VDQMADAVTITLG
-32 PRGQNVALAKSFGAP
+32 PKGQNVALAKSFGSP

-57 KEIELKDPYENMGA
+57 KDIELKDPSENVGA

-99 IHEGLKHV
+99 IHQGLKHV
-107 TSGVNP
+107 MAGVNP

-118 GIDKG
+118 GIEK
-123 VEAVVEEI
+123 AVNATVDEV
-131 KKSSKMVKDKK
+131 KKMSKVVKDKTA
-142 SIGQV
+142 IGQV

-155 VSVGDLIA
+155 PAVGDLIA
-163 DAMGKVGENGVI
+163 DAMDKVGEDGVI

-181 TAETHL
+181 TATTNLEI
-187 DMVEGMQFDRGYLS
+187 VEGMQFDRGYLS
-201 PYFITNAEKMEVAL
+201 PYFITNPDKMEVVM
-215 EDPYILFHDKKISNM
+215 EDVYILLHDKKISNM
-230 KDFLPLLEKVANTG
+230 KDLLPLLEKVANTG
-244 KPFLLICEDVEGE
+244 KAFLLICEDVEGE

-290 DIAVLTGGQVIAED
+290 DIGVLTGGEVIAED
-304 LGLKLEKVDIS
+304 LGLKLESVDIS
-315 MLGKAKR
+315 TLGKAKR
-322 VRIDN
+322 IKIDN

-334 GQGSHEK
+334 GQGERKK

-347 QIKLQRDETDSDY
+347 QIKLQKDDTDSDY

-404 AATEEGIV
+404 AAVEEGIV
-412 AGGGVTLLRAIS
+412 PGGGVTLIRAI
-424 AIEKLKG
+424 AALGKVKG
-431 ANTDE
+431 DNPDE
-436 QIGINI
+436 QIGIRI
-442 IKNSLK
+442 IRDSLR

-456 NAGLEGGVVAEKVM
+456 NAGLEGGVVAEEVM
-470 NKEGAYGFNAE
+470 KRQGSVGFNAE
-481 TGKYEDLIAAGV
+481 TGKYEDLSEAGV

-500 RTTIENAASIASL
+500 RSTIQNAASVATL
-513 ILTTE
+513 ILTTD

-526 EKGAGA
+526 EKERG
-532 GAPGMGMPP
+532 PGMPP

-548 QY
+548 PQY

>member
-1 MAKQLLFKSEA
+1 MAKQILFRADA
-12 RQALVKG
+12 RQALVRG
-19 VDQLANAVTITLG
+19 VDQLADAVTITLG
-32 PRGQNVALAKSFGAP
+32 PRGLNVALAKSFGSP

-57 KEIELKDPYENMGA
+57 KDIELKDPNENVGA

-99 IHEGLKHV
+99 IHQGLKHV
-107 TSGVNP
+107 MAGVNP

-118 GIDKG
+118 GIEK
-123 VEAVVEEI
+123 AVNATVDEI
-131 KKSSKMVKDKK
+131 KRMSKMVKDKK

-155 VSVGDLIA
+155 PDVGDLIA
-163 DAMGKVGENGVI
+163 DAMGKVGEDGVI

-181 TAETHL
+181 TATTNLEI
-187 DMVEGMQFDRGYLS
+187 VEGMQFDRGYLS
-201 PYFITNAEKMEVAL
+201 PYFITNPDKMEVAL
-215 EDPYILFHDKKISNM
+215 EDVYILLHDKKISNM
-230 KDFLPLLEKVANTG
+230 KDLLPLLEKVANAG
-244 KPFLLICEDVEGE
+244 KALLLICEDVEGE

-272 CAAVKAPGFG
+272 CAAIKAPGFG

-290 DIAVLTGGQVIAED
+290 DISVLTGGQVIAED
-304 LGLKLEKVDIS
+304 LGLKLENVDLS

-322 VRIDN
+322 LKIDS

-334 GQGSHEK
+334 GQGDRKK
-341 IEGRIA
+341 IEDRIA

-370 KLAGGV
+370 KLSGGV

-404 AATEEGIV
+404 AAVEEGIV
-412 AGGGVTLLRAIS
+412 PGGGVSLIRAI
-424 AIEKLKG
+424 AAVDKLKG
-431 ANTDE
+431 DDTDE
-436 QIGINI
+436 QIGITI
-442 IKNSLK
+442 IRNSLR
-448 EPLRKIAE
+448 EPLRKIAD
-456 NAGLEGGVVAEKVM
+456 NAGLEGGVVAEEVIK
-470 NKEGAYGFNAE
+470 KEGSFGFNAE
-481 TGKYEDLIAAGV
+481 TGKYEDLSEAGV

-500 RTTIENAASIASL
+500 RSTIQNAASVATL
-513 ILTTE
+513 ILTTD
-518 ALVTDIPE
+518 ALITDIPE
-526 EKGAGA
+526 DKEKGG
-532 GAPGMGMPP
+532 GMPP

-548 QY
+548 PQY

>member
-1 MAKQLLFKSEA
+1 MRMAKQILFRADA
-12 RQALVKG
+12 RQALVRG
-19 VDQLANAVTITLG
+19 VDQLADAVTITLG
-32 PRGQNVALAKSFGAP
+32 PKGQNVALAKSFGSP

-57 KEIELKDPYENMGA
+57 KDIELKDPSENVGA

-99 IHEGLKHV
+99 IHQGLKHV
-107 TSGVNP
+107 MAGVNP

-118 GIDKG
+118 GIEK
-123 VEAVVEEI
+123 AVNATVDEV
-131 KKSSKMVKDKK
+131 KKMSKVVKDKTA
-142 SIGQV
+142 IGQV

-155 VSVGDLIA
+155 PAVGDLIA
-163 DAMGKVGENGVI
+163 DAMDKVGEDGVI

-181 TAETHL
+181 TATTNLEI
-187 DMVEGMQFDRGYLS
+187 VEGMQFDRGYLS
-201 PYFITNAEKMEVAL
+201 PYFITNPDKMEVVM
-215 EDPYILFHDKKISNM
+215 EDVYMLLHDKKISNM
-230 KDFLPLLEKVANTG
+230 KDLLPLLEKVANTG
-244 KPFLLICEDVEGE
+244 KAFLLICEDVEGE

-290 DIAVLTGGQVIAED
+290 DIGVLTGGEVIAED
-304 LGLKLEKVDIS
+304 LGLKLESVDIS

-322 VRIDN
+322 IKIDN

-334 GQGSHEK
+334 GQGERKK
-341 IEGRIA
+341 IEDRIA
-347 QIKLQRDETDSDY
+347 QIKLQKDDTDSDY

-404 AATEEGIV
+404 AAVEEGIV
-412 AGGGVTLLRAIS
+412 PGGGVTLIRAI
-424 AIEKLKG
+424 AALGKVKG
-431 ANTDE
+431 DNPDE
-436 QIGINI
+436 QIGIRI
-442 IKNSLK
+442 IRDSLR

-456 NAGLEGGVVAEKVM
+456 NAGLEGGVVAEEVIKRQGSV
-470 NKEGAYGFNAE
+470 GFNAE
-481 TGKYEDLIAAGV
+481 TGKYEDLSEAGV

-500 RTTIENAASIASL
+500 RSTIQNAASVATL
-513 ILTTE
+513 ILTTD

-526 EKGAGA
+526 EKEKG
-532 GAPGMGMPP
+532 PGMPP

-548 QY
+548 PQY

>member
-32 PRGQNVALAKSFGAP
+32 PKGQNVALAKSFGSP

-80 TKDVA
+80 TKDIA

-107 TSGVNP
+107 TAGVNP

-118 GIDKG
+118 GIRKA

-131 KKSSKMVKDKK
+131 KKRSKMVKDPK

-163 DAMGKVGENGVI
+163 DAMEKVGENGVI

-244 KPFLLICEDVEGE
+244 KSFLLICEDVEGE

-404 AATEEGIV
+404 AAVEEGIV
-412 AGGGVTLLRAIS
+412 AGGGVTLLRAVS
-424 AIEKLKG
+424 ALEKLKG
-431 ANTDE
+431 ADVDE
-436 QIGINI
+436 QIGIDI
-442 IKNSLK
+442 VKNSLK

-456 NAGLEGGVVAEKVM
+456 NAGLEGGVVAEKVI

-481 TGKYEDLIAAGV
+481 TGEYEDLIAAGV

-500 RTTIENAASIASL
+500 RTTIENAASIATL

-518 ALVTDIPE
+518 ALVADIPE
-526 EKGAGA
+526 EKEKG
-532 GAPGMGMPP
+532 
-541 GGMGGMP
+541 
-548 QY
+548 

>member
-1 MAKQLLFKSEA
+1 MPKQLLFRSEA

-32 PRGQNVALAKSFGAP
+32 PKGQNVALAKSFGSP

-57 KEIELKDPYENMGA
+57 KDIELKDPYENVGA

-94 LTQYI
+94 LTQFL

-107 TSGVNP
+107 MAGVNP

-118 GIDKG
+118 GMEK
-123 VEAVVEEI
+123 AVKVVVDEI
-131 KKSSKMVKDKK
+131 KKTSKMVKDKK

-155 VSVGDLIA
+155 PAVGDRIA
-163 DAMGKVGENGVI
+163 DAMEKVGENGVI

-181 TAETHL
+181 TAQTTL
-187 DMVEGMQFDRGYLS
+187 KMVEGMQFDRGYLS
-201 PYFITNAEKMEVAL
+201 PYFITNPDKMEVNL
-215 EDPYILFHDKKISNM
+215 EDVYILLHDKKISNM
-230 KDFLPLLEKVANTG
+230 KDLLPLLEKVANTG
-244 KPFLLICEDVEGE
+244 NSFLLIAEDVEGE

-290 DIAVLTGGQVIAED
+290 DIATLTGGMVIAEER
-304 LGLKLEKVDIS
+304 GMKLENVDIS
-315 MLGKAKR
+315 RLGKAKR
-322 VRIDN
+322 IKIDN

-334 GQGSHEK
+334 GQGAAKE
-341 IEGRIA
+341 IEARIA
-347 QIKLQRDETDSDY
+347 QIKLQKEETDSDY

-404 AATEEGIV
+404 AAVEEGIV
-412 AGGGVTLLRAIS
+412 AGGGVALVRTYA
-424 AIEKLKG
+424 AVDKLKG
-431 ANTDE
+431 ENPDE

-442 IKNSLK
+442 IRNSLK

-456 NAGLEGGVVAEKVM
+456 NAGVEGGVVAEKVM
-470 NKEGAYGFNAE
+470 SKEGNWGFNAE
-481 TGKYEDLIAAGV
+481 TGKYEDLVAAGV

-500 RTTIENAASIASL
+500 RTTIENASSIASL
-513 ILTTE
+513 VLTTD
-518 ALVTDIPE
+518 AVVTDIPE
-526 EKGAGA
+526 EKEKV
-532 GAPGMGMPP
+532 GAPPYPP
-541 GGMGGMP
+541 P

>member
-1 MAKQLLFKSEA
+1 MAKQILFRADA
-12 RQALVKG
+12 RQALVRG
-19 VDQLANAVTITLG
+19 VDQLADAVTITLG
-32 PRGQNVALAKSFGAP
+32 PKGQNVALAKSFGSP

-57 KEIELKDPYENMGA
+57 KDIELKDPSENVGA

-99 IHEGLKHV
+99 IHQGLKHV
-107 TSGVNP
+107 MAGVNP

-118 GIDKG
+118 GIEK
-123 VEAVVEEI
+123 AVNATVDEI
-131 KKSSKMVKDKK
+131 KKMSKVVKDKTA
-142 SIGQV
+142 IGQV

-155 VSVGDLIA
+155 PAVGDLIA
-163 DAMGKVGENGVI
+163 DAMDKVGEDGVI

-181 TAETHL
+181 TATTNLEI
-187 DMVEGMQFDRGYLS
+187 VEGMQFDRGYLS
-201 PYFITNAEKMEVAL
+201 PYFITNPDKMEVVM
-215 EDPYILFHDKKISNM
+215 EDVYILLHDKKISNM
-230 KDFLPLLEKVANTG
+230 KDLLPLLEKVANTG
-244 KPFLLICEDVEGE
+244 KAFLLICEDVEGE

-290 DIAVLTGGQVIAED
+290 DLGVLTGGEVIAED
-304 LGLKLEKVDIS
+304 LGLKLESVDIS
-315 MLGKAKR
+315 TLGKAKR
-322 VRIDN
+322 IKIDN

-334 GQGSHEK
+334 GQGERKK

-347 QIKLQRDETDSDY
+347 QIKLQKDDTDSDY

-404 AATEEGIV
+404 AAVEEGIV
-412 AGGGVTLLRAIS
+412 PGGGVTLIRAI
-424 AIEKLKG
+424 AALGKVKG
-431 ANTDE
+431 DNPDE
-436 QIGINI
+436 QIGIRI
-442 IKNSLK
+442 IRDSLR

-456 NAGLEGGVVAEKVM
+456 NAGLEGGVVAEEVIKRQGSV
-470 NKEGAYGFNAE
+470 GFNAE
-481 TGKYEDLIAAGV
+481 TGKYEDLSEAGV

-500 RTTIENAASIASL
+500 RSTIQNAASVATL
-513 ILTTE
+513 ILTTD
-518 ALVTDIPE
+518 ALVTEIPE
-526 EKGAGA
+526 EKEKG
-532 GAPGMGMPP
+532 PGMPP

-548 QY
+548 PQY

>member
-1 MAKQLLFKSEA
+1 MPKQLLFKSEA

-32 PRGQNVALAKSFGAP
+32 PRGQNVALAKSFGSP
-47 TVTDDGVTVA
+47 TITDDGVTVA
-57 KEIELKDPYENMGA
+57 KDIELKDPYENVGA

-94 LTQYI
+94 LTQYL

-107 TSGVNP
+107 MAGVNP

-118 GIDKG
+118 GMDKG
-123 VEAVVEEI
+123 VKAVVDEI
-131 KKSSKMVKDKK
+131 KKTSKMVKDKK

-155 VSVGDLIA
+155 PAVGDLIA
-163 DAMGKVGENGVI
+163 DAMEKVGENGVI

-181 TAETHL
+181 TAQTALE
-187 DMVEGMQFDRGYLS
+187 MVEGMQFDRGYLS
-201 PYFITNAEKMEVAL
+201 PYFITNPDKMEVSL
-215 EDPYILFHDKKISNM
+215 EDVYILLHDKKISNM
-230 KDFLPLLEKVANTG
+230 KDLLPLLEKVANTG
-244 KPFLLICEDVEGE
+244 NSFLLIAEDVEGE

-290 DIAVLTGGQVIAED
+290 DIATLTGGMVIAEER
-304 LGLKLEKVDIS
+304 GMKLENVDIS
-315 MLGKAKR
+315 RLGRAKR
-322 VRIDN
+322 VKIDN

-334 GQGSHEK
+334 GQGDSKE
-341 IEGRIA
+341 IEARIA
-347 QIKLQRDETDSDY
+347 QIKLQKEETDSDY

-376 AVINVGAATEAEMKT
+376 AVINVGALTEAEMKT

-404 AATEEGIV
+404 AAVEEGIV
-412 AGGGVTLLRAIS
+412 AGGGVALIRAYP
-424 AIEKLKG
+424 AVARLKG
-431 ANTDE
+431 DNPDE

-442 IKNSLK
+442 IRDSLK

-456 NAGLEGGVVAEKVM
+456 NAGVEGGVVAEKVM
-470 NKEGAYGFNAE
+470 SKEGNWGFNAE
-481 TGKYEDLIAAGV
+481 VGKYEDLAVAGV

-500 RTTIENAASIASL
+500 RTTIENASSIAAL
-513 ILTTE
+513 ILTTD

-526 EKGAGA
+526 EKEKA
-532 GAPGMGMPP
+532 APPYPP
-541 GGMGGMP
+541 P